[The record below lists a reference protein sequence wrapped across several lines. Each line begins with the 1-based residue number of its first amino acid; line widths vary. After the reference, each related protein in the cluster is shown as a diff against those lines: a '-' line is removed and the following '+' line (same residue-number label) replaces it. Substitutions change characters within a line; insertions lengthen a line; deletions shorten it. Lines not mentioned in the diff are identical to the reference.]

1 MTIDCRDPAALV
13 SFWQPLLGYAVPAPP
28 SPHTTWRDWY
38 RSVGVPAEEIAGD
51 GADRLA
57 PPDGVGLPIWFQ
69 VVPEGKTVKNRLH
82 LDLRVSGG
90 RQVPRDERRRDIE
103 SAVAEVRRRG
113 GALIRWG
120 EDDQT
125 DHVFAVMADPEGNEF
140 CLV

>member
-1 MTIDCRDPAALV
+1 
-13 SFWQPLLGYAVPAPP
+13 
-28 SPHTTWRDWY
+28 
-38 RSVGVPAEEIAGD
+38 
-51 GADRLA
+51 
-57 PPDGVGLPIWFQ
+57 
-69 VVPEGKTVKNRLH
+69 
-82 LDLRVSGG
+82 
-90 RQVPRDERRRDIE
+90 VPRDERRRDIE